1 MLTLWQQL
9 LKSIKTHPDPFATL
23 KGQQGCLCRE
33 QPVYHMHFISDLLG
47 GFGFSSQTLPRTRPM
62 LPDQLTLLQMSS
74 TRQGKKTP
82 AATSRYVEG
91 QGQAKC
97 AFPPPSPPDLPVP
110 GAHWSALDTLVPP
123 AHMHTGVP
131 ARSCISRRQREAGGS
146 RSHASRMWFKE
157 QVPTS
162 LTLTVPVLLRG
173 QPDLPLI
180 YSDHR
185 TNGLNKIL
193 HDWVTPF
200 LAFIRHAE
208 ERWFTLPE

>member
-1 MLTLWQQL
+1 MSLQRTACLSHVFYFRSSGRLWIFIPNPSMYL
-9 LKSIKTHPDPFATL
+9 PHAPGPINPSAD
-23 KGQQGCLCRE
+23 E
-33 QPVYHMHFISDLLG
+33 QHEAG
-47 GFGFSSQTLPRTRPM
+47 E
-62 LPDQLTLLQMSS
+62 
-74 TRQGKKTP
+74 KNP

-91 QGQAKC
+91 RGQAQC

-110 GAHWSALDTLVPP
+110 GAYRSALDTLVPP

-131 ARSCISRRQREAGGS
+131 ARRCIYRRQREAGGS
-146 RSHASRMWFKE
+146 HSHASRMWFKE